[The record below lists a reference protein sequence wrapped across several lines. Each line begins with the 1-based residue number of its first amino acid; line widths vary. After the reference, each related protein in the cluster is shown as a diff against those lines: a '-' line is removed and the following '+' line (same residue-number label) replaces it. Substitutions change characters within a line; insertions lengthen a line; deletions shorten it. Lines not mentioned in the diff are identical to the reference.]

1 MRIFLVLATILNSEP
16 YLIPKLPHIS
26 NLPFN
31 LQTKTKTY
39 LHLEKFNER
48 YNLLHIGVSFINGNK
63 CARFDFRQSEEQI
76 SFMTYTNNPLNTFYI
91 QLLNRQ
97 YPFRQNPEIYP
108 SRLVDYD
115 RSGEKFETIDI
126 YWGISNKTL
135 KEIIEF
141 EKTLNKKYVL
151 GFNDCRHYSRSLTT
165 WALDKPTPI
174 WRLSKLFNKYK
185 KNKIDKE

>member
-1 MRIFLVLATILNSEP
+1 MIFFLILATIFTSEC

-26 NLPFN
+26 NFPFN
-31 LQTKTKTY
+31 IQTKTKTY

-76 SFMTYTNNPLNTFYI
+76 SFMTYTNNPFNAYYI

-97 YPFRQNPEIYP
+97 YPLEEIREIYP
-108 SRLVDYD
+108 FRLVDYD
-115 RSGEKFETIDI
+115 ISGEKFETIDI

-135 KEIIEF
+135 KDIIEF
-141 EKTLNKKYVL
+141 EKTLNKKYIL
-151 GFNDCRHYSRSLTT
+151 GFNDCRHYSRSLTS
-165 WALDKPTPI
+165 WALNKPTPI
-174 WRLSKLFNKYK
+174 WKLSNLFKEYK
-185 KNKIDKE
+185 KN